1 MSLDDFKNGRHYQIH
16 YHFKNKYRIYI
27 FPTFI
32 KRIQSSYRKG
42 MYTYTQGNKIKTE
55 YKLIE
60 IKEIEDDVILCL
72 STKLSSELPCS

>member
-1 MSLDDFKNGRHYQIH
+1 MSLDDLKNVRHYQIY

-42 MYTYTQGNKIKTE
+42 MYIYTQGNKIKTDS
-55 YKLIE
+55 KLIE

-72 STKLSSELPCS
+72 STKFSSELSCS

>member
-1 MSLDDFKNGRHYQIH
+1 
-16 YHFKNKYRIYI
+16 
-27 FPTFI
+27 
-32 KRIQSSYRKG
+32 